1 LSLNV
6 CNIGLSM

>member
-1 LSLNV
+1 LSLNF